1 MSATSF
7 APTVDLMRA
16 QAAGAPRDIAQAI
29 GNASRRTGVDFAY
42 LVAQAR
48 QESSFRPAVEAATS
62 SATGL
67 YQFIDQTWLGTVKAH
82 GAKHGLGA
90 YAGLIRTDASGRHSI
105 ADPADRQAVLDLR
118 KDPEIA
124 SLMAAEHA
132 RENGLALEQALNR
145 PANATDLYM
154 AHFLGVEG
162 AKDFLQARDADPGRA
177 AADLFP
183 RAARANRGVFYD
195 AGGQPRSLE
204 QVYDRF
210 AAKFDDLVG
219 PDGGGQ
225 AIAGR
230 FGQIDAA
237 QAGPV
242 ALDRGGY
249 AMAGRDGMEGNSIL
263 TRARLGG
270 SGVAPLV
277 PSLRPESFLALAALQ
292 EVAVDMGAAPARA
305 DSRGADSRGIDSRGA
320 GSAFRAA

>member
-1 MSATSF
+1 M
-7 APTVDLMRA
+7 
-16 QAAGAPRDIAQAI
+16 G
-29 GNASRRTGVDFAY
+29 
-42 LVAQAR
+42 
-48 QESSFRPAVEAATS
+48 
-62 SATGL
+62 
-67 YQFIDQTWLGTVKAH
+67 
-82 GAKHGLGA
+82 
-90 YAGLIRTDASGRHSI
+90 
-105 ADPADRQAVLDLR
+105 VLDLR

-132 RENGLALEQALNR
+132 RENGMALEQALNR

-177 AADLFP
+177 AAELFP

-242 ALDRGGY
+242 ALAGGGY
-249 AMAGRDGMEGNSIL
+249 AMTGRDGVEGNSIL
-263 TRARLGG
+263 TRARIGG
-270 SGVAPLV
+270 GGVAPLV

-292 EVAVDMGAAPARA
+292 EVAVDMGGAPARA
-305 DSRGADSRGIDSRGA
+305 DRSGATFGTGSPYTIGA
-320 GSAFRAA
+320 